1 MCKPREKAGVQVA
14 EVKQVVED
22 GKPVDFPVTPGKI
35 LSLSSQERPALLV
48 ALLLRITSEGAG
60 MVMPLLLAEAYDAV
74 VDAYGSAEEAGA
86 TRDTLTRVFILAL
99 SLHVAGNVFGFLAGC
114 ATGVAGERVVSR
126 LRRRLY
132 DHLLTQEMSFFDS
145 HKSGD
150 LVSRLGA
157 DTLLVQQATT
167 QALNECLVGL
177 IKVLAGVVLM
187 FIVSWQLTFIVF
199 CSLLCWLC
207 LVMNPLM
214 RVIQRLT
221 NRYQN
226 ALANA
231 ATVSTE
237 ALGAMRTVRSFAAET
252 LEHDKYHRSVG
263 TPANGGWWPARGET
277 TYRSGVLKAI
287 VSSAL
292 GGSGFL
298 IIFGALNVSL
308 WVGFVMITEN
318 NLRFGK
324 LSAFQAYQIQVTRS
338 GPLPP
343 PAPPPP
349 LSPLHLAGCCPVLP
363 AHHVP
368 YPAPDRHRHRAAS
381 GLCGAARAGQGRRR
395 EDLRA
400 SRQGARDPGLGR
412 RGSRRDHAGRGQLQG
427 GPLRLPDQP
436 SAAGAAG
443 ALLLRPRCARGA
455 RTPKLRTAPATHTP
469 DPRCGRVGSRLH
481 HRPRRPERMRQVDGA
496 DSAHAHAAY
505 VCMQNAHAPHTRPN
519 AHAPHTRPTR
529 AAHAL
534 RQRAQVL
541 SLLMRFY
548 EARGGVV
555 AIDGHDVTSL
565 DPAWLRSKLAFVQ
578 QEPVLFGVTVRENV
592 AYALAAAD
600 ARRARAGHLATAAP
614 RTQAEREASLQA
626 RVEEACHKAHAHA
639 YVSELPDGYDTLVG
653 ERGVKLSGGQK
664 QRLAIARAL
673 LAQPRILLLDEAT
686 SALDAESERLVQK
699 AIDEASAGRS
709 VVVVAH
715 RLSTVRDA
723 DQIAVMSQGVIA
735 DCGTH
740 AELIESCDMYQTL
753 VQRQMSGA
761 PAAAPE

>member
-1 MCKPREKAGVQVA
+1 MPIDKPPTETVGPTAEKKSPTKSTKKAKIQVA
-14 EVKQVVED
+14 EIERVDED
-22 GKPVDFPVTPGKI
+22 DELAYPVTPGKI

-48 ALLLRITSEGAG
+48 ALTLRIISEGAG

-74 VDAYGSAEEAGA
+74 IDGYGSIEEAGA
-86 TRDTLTRVFILAL
+86 TRDTVTRVFTLAL

-132 DHLLTQEMSFFDS
+132 DHLLTQEMSFFDT

-167 QALNECLVGL
+167 QALNECLIGL

-187 FIVSWQLTFIVF
+187 FIVSWELTFIVF

-214 RVIQRLT
+214 RVIQTLT

-231 ATVSTE
+231 ATASTE
-237 ALGAMRTVRSFAAET
+237 ALGAMRTVRSFAAEA
-252 LEHDKYHRSVG
+252 LEHEKYHQSVG

-277 TYRSGVLKAI
+277 TYRAGVLKAI
-287 VSSAL
+287 VGSAL

-298 IIFGALNVSL
+298 VIFGALNVSL

-324 LSAFQAYQIQVTRS
+324 LSAFQAYQIQIVIGIGQLAASAVQLAQAKGGAAKIFKLLDKAPEIPVSGGEVPTETMRGAVTFKDVS
-338 GPLPP
+338 FSYPT
-343 PAPPPP
+343 
-349 LSPLHLAGCCPVLP
+349 SNEKPVLRGLSFS
-363 AHHVP
+363 VP
-368 YPAPDRHRHRAAS
+368 
-381 GLCGAARAGQGRRR
+381 
-395 EDLRA
+395 
-400 SRQGARDPGLGR
+400 
-412 RGSRRDHAGRGQLQG
+412 
-427 GPLRLPDQP
+427 
-436 SAAGAAG
+436 
-443 ALLLRPRCARGA
+443 
-455 RTPKLRTAPATHTP
+455 
-469 DPRCGRVGSRLH
+469 
-481 HRPRRPERMRQVDGA
+481 A
-496 DSAHAHAAY
+496 DSTAAL
-505 VCMQNAHAPHTRPN
+505 VGPSGCGKST
-519 AHAPHTRPTR
+519 
-529 AAHAL
+529 
-534 RQRAQVL
+534 VL

-555 AIDGHDVTSL
+555 AIDGNDVTTL

-600 ARRARAGHLATAAP
+600 ARRSRASHLATAV
-614 RTQAEREASLQA
+614 TLTKAEQEASLQA
-626 RVEEACHKAHAHA
+626 RVEDACHKAHAHTFI
-639 YVSELPDGYDTLVG
+639 SELSEGYDTLVG

-699 AIDEASAGRS
+699 AIDQASAGRS
-709 VVVVAH
+709 VIVVAH
-715 RLSTVRDA
+715 RLSTVKDA
-723 DQIAVMSQGVIA
+723 DQIAVMNKGAIE

-740 AELIESCDMYQTL
+740 AELIERCKTYQTL

-761 PAAAPE
+761 PAAAAE